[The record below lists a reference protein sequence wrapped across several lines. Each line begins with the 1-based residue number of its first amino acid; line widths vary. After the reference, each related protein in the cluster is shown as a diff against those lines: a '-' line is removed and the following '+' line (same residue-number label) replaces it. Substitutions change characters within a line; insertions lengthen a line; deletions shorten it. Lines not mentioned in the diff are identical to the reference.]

1 MKEWAQKGEQF
12 ENNEELELITKSI
25 APSDPNNKEEN
36 DPDAKIKAHLKHIE
50 EMKKN
55 DPIYKE

>member
-1 MKEWAQKGEQF
+1 
-12 ENNEELELITKSI
+12 LITKSI